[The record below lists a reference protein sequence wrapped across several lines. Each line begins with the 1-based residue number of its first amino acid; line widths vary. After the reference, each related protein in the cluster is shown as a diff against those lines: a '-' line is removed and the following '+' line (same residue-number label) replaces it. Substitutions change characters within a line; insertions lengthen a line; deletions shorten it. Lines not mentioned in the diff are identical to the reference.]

1 MANSVAAAISSLL
14 STEGGGGG
22 GGGAPPATT
31 APPRAASRRGAA
43 AASTRRARRSARRG
57 PAATAAA
64 TTGAIPPTALVMG
77 SHTVADVVWQDGR
90 RESGVAASALLP
102 ITHLDDHDF
111 WPDDLVLERP
121 VDDDDAGGATR
132 GWRPSPRSGVVLSVD
147 AAERT
152 AAVAWLTRGD
162 DGRLAAPDPATAT
175 VVPVYSIRPHP
186 DWAFAHG
193 DVVVRLDG
201 GGGSG
206 GATRS
211 PPTTPT
217 VGEVVGLA
225 GGRVRVAWLG
235 VDGVREE
242 APDELFVLSRED
254 DGPGG
259 PGGDGAPPPT
269 TIGVAP
275 YMHYIPGG
283 GGSGDDEYETASS
296 DGDRSGGTASMP
308 DAPADGDD
316 ADGADSVAAHSEGGD
331 APAADDAAAP
341 AAPPTTTHEDPA
353 LPTDWA
359 PFDVFEGDPPP
370 DHAIFRTRSPASTTL
385 PRRFAK
391 AVMKEWDA
399 LRAGL
404 PAGHIWVRAWEG
416 RLDALRAA
424 VVGPPGTPYVG
435 NIFVFDVALPPDYP
449 ATPPSVSYHAYGH
462 RVNPNLYECG
472 KVCLSLLGTWAGREE
487 ERWSPATSTL
497 LQVLVSIQG
506 LVLVSE
512 PYYNEAGYEK
522 QAGSAEGAK
531 NSRLYSESAFLVCAR
546 TARALLRSPP
556 GAFGPLVRAHYRQ
569 AREGLLAAASAYG
582 EGRAPVGAD
591 VRPTAPAAFRPA
603 EGEDAPP
610 PPSRGFQLAMAQ
622 LLPSLR
628 AALEGI

>member
-1 MANSVAAAISSLL
+1 MAARPPRPPPLL
-14 STEGGGGG
+14 
-22 GGGAPPATT
+22 P
-31 APPRAASRRGAA
+31 PPRAASRRGAA
-43 AASTRRARRSARRG
+43 ASSTRRARRSARRG
-57 PAATAAA
+57 AAA
-64 TTGAIPPTALVMG
+64 ASAASTGAIPPTALVMG

-90 RESGVAASALLP
+90 REGGVAASTLLP

-121 VDDDDAGGATR
+121 LDDDDAGSPAR
-132 GWRPSPRSGVVLSVD
+132 GRRPTPRSGVVLSVD

-152 AAVAWLTRGD
+152 ATVAWLTRGD
-162 DGRLAAPDPATAT
+162 DGRLSPPDPTTAT
-175 VVPVYSIRPHP
+175 IVPVYSIRPHP

-201 GGGSG
+201 GGSG
-206 GATRS
+206 GARR
-211 PPTTPT
+211 PPSASTPT

-235 VDGVREE
+235 VDGVSGER
-242 APDELFVLSRED
+242 PDELFVLSRED
-254 DGPGG
+254 DGG
-259 PGGDGAPPPT
+259 PGGGGGPPPPT
-269 TIGVAP
+269 TIGAPP

-283 GGSGDDEYETASS
+283 GAGDDEYETASS
-296 DGDRSGGTASMP
+296 DGDASGGTASMP

-316 ADGADSVAAHSEGGD
+316 GAGSVPPLADAGGAAAG
-331 APAADDAAAP
+331 DDAAAP
-341 AAPPTTTHEDPA
+341 AAVPTTTTTPATDDPA

-359 PFDVFEGDPPP
+359 PFDVLEGDPPP
-370 DHAIFRTRSPASTTL
+370 DHAIFRSPSATATTL
-385 PRRFAK
+385 PRRFVK

-404 PAGHIWVRAWEG
+404 PAGQIWVRAWEG

-424 VVGPPGTPYVG
+424 VVGPLGTPYVG
-435 NIFVFDVALPPDYP
+435 NIFVFDIALPPDYP
-449 ATPPSVSYHAYGH
+449 STPPSVSYHAYGH

-506 LVLVSE
+506 LVLVPE

-531 NSRLYSESAFLVCAR
+531 NSRLYSESAFLICAR

-569 AREGLLAAASAYG
+569 AREGLLAAAAAYG

-603 EGEDAPP
+603 EGEDDPL